1 MEKGAEKVE
10 KCLLRKMNKR
20 GNGVKMEES
29 WELLEEVQ
37 LWKEGRKMCGRRKK
51 RRKVQEKVLKTEK
64 GPKRGQEIRK
74 NKATWEMDDDGIM
87 IIDENK

>member
-1 MEKGAEKVE
+1 
-10 KCLLRKMNKR
+10 MNKR

-37 LWKEGRKMCGRRKK
+37 LWKEGRKMGGRRKK

-64 GPKRGQEIRK
+64 DQREGKK
-74 NKATWEMDDDGIM
+74 
-87 IIDENK
+87 

>member
-1 MEKGAEKVE
+1 
-10 KCLLRKMNKR
+10 MNKR

-29 WELLEEVQ
+29 WELLEEVH
-37 LWKEGRKMCGRRKK
+37 LCKEGRKMGGRKK
-51 RRKVQEKVLKTEK
+51 RRKFQDNVLKTEK

>member
-1 MEKGAEKVE
+1 
-10 KCLLRKMNKR
+10 MNKR

-51 RRKVQEKVLKTEK
+51 GEKFRKKS
-64 GPKRGQEIRK
+64 
-74 NKATWEMDDDGIM
+74 
-87 IIDENK
+87 